1 MIKTGGI
8 AIMHFGLLNK
18 KRFTAVFIATM
29 IFAMI
34 GALLLNPVVFAA
46 GGGGP
51 AVPDS
56 VPELDVEENSEDGSE
71 FDPVLSETKPD
82 VAEVPVNNQPNRIIT
97 TINGDTSSEMGF
109 SWYTSDLFE
118 DAKVWVSK
126 TGEFDDA
133 LEFDAEAKEVASSYG
148 ERDENGNYI
157 FAEVEEDAEGEPVE
171 DGNGEPVIN
180 GYYTD
185 AQAYG
190 DEWMSGDHGHI
201 ELTDVTEYSYKAK
214 AEDLEPNTTYHYR
227 VGSESGE
234 VSESGQFKT
243 SGEKGEPFKFVHYTD
258 TQNAFWNEN
267 VRNEAAYGADTL
279 KQALETA
286 EDADF
291 TLHTGDVVEVAEV
304 EDEWVDLYEQSRPYF
319 MQTAMVVAPGNH
331 DENALDDSDD
341 PLTEKF
347 NEHANVPVTNEAV
360 SGGSYYS
367 FDYNG
372 VHFVTLNTNDNKKSE
387 DNPDE
392 KAIGEEQM
400 EWIREDVEKARK
412 NGAEWIVLNYHKPLY
427 SKSYHSLQDED
438 VQKVREELTA
448 LIDELDID
456 LALQG
461 HDHVIS
467 RTHSLTHVPTEENFS
482 NAEVEDVKTQV
493 GENGVE
499 YMEEPDG
506 TVYVLPNTG
515 GTKEYDDVYSKGLEH
530 LHEVRPDLDWMSQ
543 EDMDHYNSLFGFGGQ
558 PQETD
563 AFEESHSNNRD
574 SSTQNFAV
582 YEVDGGEMIVRMYQI
597 SGDLESDDE
606 RTVELIDEF
615 GISKDAEDKEA
626 QESDDA
632 A

>member
-1 MIKTGGI
+1 MEYKS
-8 AIMHFGLLNK
+8 FNNK
-18 KRFTAVFIATM
+18 KVHGVVVIASI

-34 GALLLNPVVFAA
+34 ISVVFSPLTHAA

-51 AVPDS
+51 VEPGSTTAES
-56 VPELDVEENSEDGSE
+56 TEENFGKEEE
-71 FDPVLSETKPD
+71 FNPVLTETKPE
-82 VAEVPVNNQPNRIIT
+82 VAEVKANNLPNRIMT
-97 TINGDTSSEMGF
+97 TFNGETSSEMGF
-109 SWYTSDLFE
+109 SWYTTDLFE

-126 TGEFDDA
+126 SGEFDDT
-133 LEFDAEAKEVASSYG
+133 LEFEAEAKKVTSSYG
-148 ERDENGNYI
+148 ERDKNGNYI
-157 FAEVEEDAEGEPVE
+157 FGEVEKDEEGEPVE
-171 DGNGEPVIN
+171 DENGEPVIN

-185 AQAYG
+185 AQAHGDDWMGGEYG
-190 DEWMSGDHGHI
+190 HM
-201 ELTDVTEYSYKAK
+201 ELTDVTEYSYKAQAK
-214 AEDLEPNTTYHYR
+214 GLEPNSTYYYQ
-227 VGSESGE
+227 VGSESGK
-234 VSESGQFKT
+234 VSEFGKFKT
-243 SGEKGEPFKFVHYTD
+243 SGENGDPFKFVHYTD

-267 VRNEAAYGADTL
+267 VRNEAAFGADTL

-286 EDADF
+286 GNADF
-291 TLHTGDVVEVAEV
+291 ALHTGDVVEVAEV

-319 MQTAMVVAPGNH
+319 MQTAMAVAPGNH
-331 DENALDDSDD
+331 DEYALNHDDD

-347 NEHANVPVTNEAV
+347 NEHVNAPVTNEAV

-372 VHFVTLNTNDNKKSE
+372 VHFVTLNTNDNKKSD
-387 DNPDE
+387 DNPEE

-400 EWIREDVEKARK
+400 KWIEEDVKQARE

-448 LIDELDID
+448 LIDDLDID

-467 RTHSLTHVPTEENFS
+467 RTHSLTHVPTDESFS
-482 NAEVEDVKTQV
+482 NAEVEDVETQV
-493 GENGVE
+493 GQNGVE
-499 YMEEPDG
+499 YMENPDG

-515 GTKEYDDVYSKGLEH
+515 GTKEYDNVYSKGLEH
-530 LHEVRPDLDWMSQ
+530 LHEVRPELDWMTQ

-558 PQETD
+558 PQKTD

-582 YEVDGGEMIVRMYQI
+582 YEVVDDEMIVRMYQI
-597 SGDLESDDE
+597 SGELLNGEP

-615 GISKDAEDKEA
+615 GINKDAEAKEDKKPH
-626 QESDDA
+626 DDA

>member
-1 MIKTGGI
+1 MGFNLSTNRNFSAGVVI
-8 AIMHFGLLNK
+8 AS
-18 KRFTAVFIATM
+18 V
-29 IFAMI
+29 IFALAI
-34 GALLLNPVVFAA
+34 SLFYSPLVHAA

-51 AVPDS
+51 TGSAGDPAES
-56 VPELDVEENSEDGSE
+56 TEENDAEE
-71 FDPVLSETKPD
+71 FDPVLTETKPEVAD
-82 VAEVPVNNQPNRIIT
+82 VEPNNLPNRIMT
-97 TINGDTSSEMGF
+97 TFNGDTSSEMGF
-109 SWYTSDLFE
+109 SWYTTDHFKDS
-118 DAKVWVSK
+118 KVWISK
-126 TGEFDDA
+126 SGNFDDT
-133 LEFDAEAKEVASSYG
+133 LQFEAEAKEVTSSYG

-157 FAEVEEDAEGEPVE
+157 FAEVKEDEEGEAVE
-171 DGNGEPVIN
+171 DENGEPVIN

-185 AQAYG
+185 RQAHG
-190 DEWMSGDHGHI
+190 DEWMSGDYGHI

-214 AEDLEPNTTYHYR
+214 ATGLEPNTTYYYQ
-227 VGSESGE
+227 VGSGSGK
-234 VSESGQFKT
+234 VSEFGKFKT
-243 SGEKGEPFKFVHYTD
+243 SGENGDPFKFVHYTD

-267 VRNEAAYGADTL
+267 VRNEAAFGADTL
-279 KQALETA
+279 KRALETA
-286 EDADF
+286 GDADF
-291 TLHTGDVVEVAEV
+291 ALHTGDIVEVAEV

-319 MQTAMVVAPGNH
+319 MQTAMAVAPGNH
-331 DENALDDSDD
+331 DEYALNYGDE

-347 NEHANVPVTNEAV
+347 NEHVNVPVTNEAV

-372 VHFVTLNTNDNKKSE
+372 VHFVTLNTNDNKESE
-387 DNPDE
+387 DNPDG

-400 EWIREDVEKARK
+400 KWISEDVKKARE

-482 NAEVEDVKTQV
+482 NAEVEDVKTHV
-493 GENGVE
+493 GQNGVE
-499 YMEEPDG
+499 YMENPDG

-530 LHEVRPDLDWMSQ
+530 LHEVRPDLDWMTQ
-543 EDMDHYNSLFGFGGQ
+543 EDLDHYNSLFGFGSQ

-563 AFEESHSNNRD
+563 AFAESHSNNRD

-582 YEVDGGEMIVRMYQI
+582 YEVVDDEMIVRMYQI
-597 SGDLESDDE
+597 SGELLEGE
-606 RTVELIDEF
+606 PRKVELIDEF
-615 GISKDAEDKEA
+615 GIHKDAKDQEVEETEDEA
-626 QESDDA
+626 A
-632 A
+632 